1 VLLQIL
7 DDGRLTD
14 SQGRTVDFKNTV
26 LIMTSNIG
34 SQILMIGMEGKEE
47 LDDVTRS
54 RVLEELRRHFRPEF
68 LNRVDEIVIFEPL
81 HREQI
86 GRIVEIQLERL
97 RKLLEDRRM
106 TLEVTPT
113 AVSFLG
119 EHGYDPVYG
128 ARPLKRAIQKYLQ
141 DPLALKVLSGEFT
154 AGDTVVVNAGK
165 GELRFTKKA
174 SA

>member
-1 VLLQIL
+1 
-7 DDGRLTD
+7 
-14 SQGRTVDFKNTV
+14 
-26 LIMTSNIG
+26 M
-34 SQILMIGMEGKEE
+34 
-47 LDDVTRS
+47 
-54 RVLEELRRHFRPEF
+54 
-68 LNRVDEIVIFEPL
+68 
-81 HREQI
+81 
-86 GRIVEIQLERL
+86 
-97 RKLLEDRRM
+97 
-106 TLEVTPT
+106 
-113 AVSFLG
+113 SFLG